1 MLDNM
6 ENYIIIAI
14 IAVLVL
20 FGVRWSVKHFKGQS
34 GCCVGGGYKA
44 KKKHLKNIVEKK
56 TFRIDG
62 MKCENCKNRVEEIVN
77 DIDGIAGNVD
87 LKKGLLTVSYAKS
100 VDTEL
105 IKSRIER
112 TGYKLRDFGD

>member
-1 MLDNM
+1 M
-6 ENYIIIAI
+6 ENYIIIAVLCLL
-14 IAVLVL
+14 AVFAV
-20 FGVRWSVKHFKGQS
+20 VKSVQHFRGQG
-34 GCCVGGGYKA
+34 GCCGGGGYKA

-56 TFRIDG
+56 TFKVDG

-87 LKKGLLTVSYAKS
+87 LKKGTLTISYAKS

-112 TGYKLRDFGD
+112 AGYKLRDFGD